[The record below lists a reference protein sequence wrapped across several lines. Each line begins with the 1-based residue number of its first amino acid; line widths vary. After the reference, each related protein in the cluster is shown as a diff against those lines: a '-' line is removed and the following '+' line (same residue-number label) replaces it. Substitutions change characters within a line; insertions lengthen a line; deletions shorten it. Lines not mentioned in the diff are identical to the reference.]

1 MLQERPGIDHLV
13 IGGRDLAAL
22 GAGFEAMG
30 FTLTPTAHHP
40 FGTGNRLAILDGN
53 FIEFLGITA
62 PEKIPA
68 PTAEGFSLGGHL
80 TDFLARSEGLAFVV
94 LSSEDAHGDQRRFAE
109 AGIATLPP
117 VDFSRAAG
125 QPGGGEAT
133 VSFSIAFALPPVVAD
148 APHFVCQQHAPEH
161 FWHPEFQDHANGAR
175 SITEV
180 TLVADDP
187 AALAPFYAEL
197 VTPNA
202 VHGEGRRLLVE
213 TQRGRIT
220 VLPAVELA
228 GRFPGL
234 DLGAIPSA
242 PRPAIVAIAIGCD
255 DPGRVAACLAAGG
268 IAHDRVEGTV
278 RVGAAAAF
286 GAILEFHPEG

>member
-80 TDFLARSEGLAFVV
+80 TDFLARREGLAFVV

-125 QPGGGEAT
+125 QPGSRA
-133 VSFSIAFALPPVVAD
+133 A
-148 APHFVCQQHAPEH
+148 
-161 FWHPEFQDHANGAR
+161 AR
-175 SITEV
+175 PRFRSRSPSPCRRSSPTPLISSASSTRRNISG
-180 TLVADDP
+180 
-187 AALAPFYAEL
+187 
-197 VTPNA
+197 TPNSRTTPTA
-202 VHGEGRRLLVE
+202 
-213 TQRGRIT
+213 
-220 VLPAVELA
+220 
-228 GRFPGL
+228 
-234 DLGAIPSA
+234 
-242 PRPAIVAIAIGCD
+242 
-255 DPGRVAACLAAGG
+255 PGRSP
-268 IAHDRVEGTV
+268 R
-278 RVGAAAAF
+278 
-286 GAILEFHPEG
+286 